1 MDGDAMVRGLIADGL
16 DQDDVAQTAPTL
28 RHFAAACPQK
38 EDAPAIRECV
48 SPASFWQ
55 PKHILPSAWYQH
67 APFAFWITEAVRPCV
82 FVELGVHHGF
92 SYLVFCQAV
101 QRLELMTKCYAVDTW
116 KGDLHAGFYGNDVF
130 ETLNDLHERHYSG
143 FSRLIRS
150 SFDEALSHF
159 GDGTIDLLHIDGR
172 HGYDDVLHDFGS
184 WLPKLSDRGV
194 VLLHDINVRERGF
207 GVWRFWEEIS
217 KECLAFEFL
226 HCHGLGVLNI
236 GRLATDGVHALLTS
250 TGSTRFAIRE
260 IYAELGRRVTTYLS
274 EPRAELS

>member
-16 DQDDVAQTAPTL
+16 DQDDVAQTAPAL
-28 RHFAAACPQK
+28 RHFAAACPKK

-55 PKHILPSAWYQH
+55 PQHIVPSAWHQH
-67 APFAFWITEAVRPCV
+67 APFAFWITEAVRPGI

-116 KGDLHAGFYGNDVF
+116 KGDVHAGFYGNDVF

-150 SFDEALSHF
+150 SFDEA
-159 GDGTIDLLHIDGR
+159 
-172 HGYDDVLHDFGS
+172 
-184 WLPKLSDRGV
+184 
-194 VLLHDINVRERGF
+194 
-207 GVWRFWEEIS
+207 
-217 KECLAFEFL
+217 
-226 HCHGLGVLNI
+226 LNI

>member
-1 MDGDAMVRGLIADGL
+1 MDGDALVRGLIADGL

-28 RHFAAACPQK
+28 RHFVAACPQK
-38 EDAPAIRECV
+38 EDALAIRECV
-48 SPASFWQ
+48 SPVSFWQ
-55 PKHILPSAWYQH
+55 PKHIVPSAWYQH
-67 APFAFWITEAVRPCV
+67 APFAFWITEASRPYV

-150 SFDEALSHF
+150 SFDEALPHF

-260 IYAELGRRVTTYLS
+260 IYAELGRRVTTYPS
-274 EPRAELS
+274 EPRAEPI